1 MDTQQEVTTWKH
13 FQQSCTGSELLTVW
27 SAVAHHQVGRLT
39 LEVTDD
45 LLSGG
50 HLTGSR
56 RHGSCDADT
65 ALSYGPQVRNMSLHH
80 LGDVSLDLSDTG

>member
-1 MDTQQEVTTWKH
+1 MYSSTSWSPVTVDTQQEVTTWKH
-13 FQQSCTGSELLTVW
+13 FQQSCIGSELLTVW

-39 LEVTDD
+39 LKVTDD

-56 RHGSCDADT
+56 RHGSCDAGA
-65 ALSYGPQVRNMSLHH
+65 ALS
-80 LGDVSLDLSDTG
+80 